1 LRISSEDGSEKQ
13 EEGQEEDG
21 HDFDGLM
28 MGSFG
33 FFCTLLCFMHGFFGV
48 YEGGKGGYLHVTK
61 SKDDGDVM
69 TEYASLSRMMWHRM
83 YQNQMGYQACGYY
96 GIEIRF

>member
-1 LRISSEDGSEKQ
+1 
-13 EEGQEEDG
+13 
-21 HDFDGLM
+21 
-28 MGSFG
+28 
-33 FFCTLLCFMHGFFGV
+33 
-48 YEGGKGGYLHVTK
+48 
-61 SKDDGDVM
+61 VM